1 MKEIYI
7 KSYFSECNWEEDGLY
22 KVSIPADYEENYKSL
37 IENVG
42 RLLDEIQGSCYP
54 SDREELEELFEDE
67 DFSEVSKDI
76 MRKEFDTM
84 KELGESEGSSLG
96 RTLSVLEKIGF
107 KWSVIDI
114 DEYYDADYTRFR

>member
-7 KSYFSECNWEEDGLY
+7 KSYFSECLGELDGIY
-22 KVSIPADYEENYKSL
+22 KVSIPADYEENYKPL

-42 RLLDEIQGSCYP
+42 KVLDEIQGSCYP

-96 RTLSVLEKIGF
+96 RTLSVLEKVGF
-107 KWSVIDI
+107 KWSEIEI
-114 DEYYDADYTRFR
+114 DEFYDADYTKFQ